1 LLLAVDQEDRVGT
14 AVVVERVAYLL
25 VMRVLHLELLTL
37 LRLVLVVRR
46 LLAGLT

>member
-1 LLLAVDQEDRVGT
+1 LLLVVEVADHAGT

-37 LRLVLVVRR
+37 LLLVVAVRR